1 MKFQL
6 LNVMEFFKL
15 KYHALFV
22 FILVFNG
29 LQAQEAISVTGGDA
43 SGSGGSVS
51 YSVGQVFYQTK
62 TGSKGEMYE
71 GVQQPYTISVVQT
84 TTKAKEINLSI
95 LVYPNPATDIL
106 NLVVDNYTGGNM
118 VYSVSDIQ
126 GKMLQKVRITGSKTS
141 INMRQFSPSTYIV
154 NLMKDN
160 HLIKSFK
167 IIKR

>member
-1 MKFQL
+1 MKFL
-6 LNVMEFFKL
+6 KL
-15 KYHALFV
+15 KYRTFIV
-22 FILVFNG
+22 FILAFAG
-29 LQAQEAISVTGGDA
+29 LQAQDVITATGGYA
-43 SGSGGSVS
+43 TGSSGSVS

-62 TGSKGEMYE
+62 TGSKGKMYE

-84 TTKAKEINLSI
+84 TTEAKEINLSI

-106 NLVVDNYTGGNM
+106 NLVVDNYDGENM
-118 VYSVSDIQ
+118 SYQVSDIQ
-126 GKMLQKVRITGSKTS
+126 GKMLQKVRITGSKTN